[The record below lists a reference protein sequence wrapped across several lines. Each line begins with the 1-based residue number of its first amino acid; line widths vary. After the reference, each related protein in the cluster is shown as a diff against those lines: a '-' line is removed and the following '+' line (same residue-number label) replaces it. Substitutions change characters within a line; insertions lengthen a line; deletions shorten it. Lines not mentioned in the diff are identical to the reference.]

1 MSKKIISLVA
11 GVAMMGG
18 FAVADTPKVAADI
31 GPVHSLVSRVM
42 QGIGSPDLVVQAGA
56 SPHGYSLRPSEA
68 KALQDAQMVFWM
80 GEGLSPWMEGALD
93 TLSSDATI
101 ITLLERDE
109 TILMEFRE
117 GALFEEHDHGDHDGH
132 DDHGDE
138 KHDDHGDEKHDD
150 HKHDDHGDEKHDDH
164 GDEKHDDHGDEKHDD
179 HKHDDHG
186 DEKHDDHGDEKHDD
200 HGDEKHDD
208 HKHDDHGDE
217 KHEDHD
223 GHDDHGHG
231 SHDPH
236 AWLSPDNA
244 KIWLN
249 LIASQLSI
257 ADPENAGTYFAN
269 AAAGRA
275 EIDSLKEEVSNLLE
289 PIRGNKFIVF
299 HDAYQ
304 YFEKTFD
311 FSASGAI
318 SLGDASKPS
327 PARIAEI
334 QSRIQE
340 ESIDCV
346 LSEPQ
351 FNEGLVATV
360 MAGSSAKTSV
370 IDPLGVGLTPGPDFY
385 SDLIRNMGKSL
396 VDCFES

>member
-1 MSKKIISLVA
+1 MSKKIISLA
-11 GVAMMGG
+11 AGMAMIGGVAMS
-18 FAVADTPKVAADI
+18 DTPKVAADI
-31 GPVHSLVSRVM
+31 SPVHSLVSRVM
-42 QGIGSPDLVVQAGA
+42 LGVGTPDLIVQAGA
-56 SPHGYSLRPSEA
+56 SPHGYTLRPSEA

-80 GEGLSPWMEGALD
+80 GESLSPWMEGALD

-117 GALFEEHDHGDHDGH
+117 GALFEEHDH

-138 KHDDHGDEKHDD
+138 KHDDHGD
-150 HKHDDHGDEKHDDH
+150 
-164 GDEKHDDHGDEKHDD
+164 
-179 HKHDDHG
+179 
-186 DEKHDDHGDEKHDD
+186 
-200 HGDEKHDD
+200 
-208 HKHDDHGDE
+208 
-217 KHEDHD
+217 HED
-223 GHDDHGHG
+223 HG

-244 KIWLN
+244 RIWLN

-257 ADPENAGTYFAN
+257 VDPENAGTYFAN
-269 AAAGRA
+269 AAAARL
-275 EIDSLKEEVSNLLE
+275 EIEALTIEVNSLLE
-289 PIRGNKFIVF
+289 PVRGKKFIVF

-304 YFEKTFD
+304 YFEKAFD
-311 FSASGAI
+311 LSASGAI

-334 QSRIQE
+334 QGRIQE

-351 FNEGLVATV
+351 FNKGLVATV
-360 MAGSSAKTSV
+360 MAGSKAKTSI
-370 IDPLGVGLTPGPDFY
+370 IDPLGVGLKPGPDLY
-385 SDLIRNMGKSL
+385 SELIRNMTKTL

>member
-1 MSKKIISLVA
+1 MSKNFISLA
-11 GVAMMGG
+11 AGMAMIGGVAMS
-18 FAVADTPKVAADI
+18 DTPKVAVDI
-31 GPVHSLVSRVM
+31 SPVHSLVSRVM
-42 QGIGSPDLVVQAGA
+42 LGVGTPDLIVQAGA
-56 SPHGYSLRPSEA
+56 SPHGYTLRPSEA

-80 GEGLSPWMEGALD
+80 GESLSPWMEGALD

-109 TILMEFRE
+109 TILLEFRE
-117 GALFEEHDHGDHDGH
+117 GAMFEEHD
-132 DDHGDE
+132 
-138 KHDDHGDEKHDD
+138 
-150 HKHDDHGDEKHDDH
+150 HDDHGDEKHDDH

-179 HKHDDHG
+179 HG
-186 DEKHDDHGDEKHDD
+186 D
-200 HGDEKHDD
+200 
-208 HKHDDHGDE
+208 
-217 KHEDHD
+217 HED
-223 GHDDHGHG
+223 HG

-244 KIWLN
+244 RIWLN

-257 ADPENAGTYFAN
+257 VDPENAGTYFAN
-269 AAAGRA
+269 AAAARS
-275 EIDSLKEEVSNLLE
+275 EIEALTIEVNSLLE
-289 PIRGNKFIVF
+289 PVRGKKFIVF

-304 YFEKTFD
+304 YFEKAFD
-311 FSASGAI
+311 LSASGAI

-334 QSRIQE
+334 QGRIQE

-351 FNEGLVATV
+351 FNKGLVATV
-360 MAGSSAKTSV
+360 MAGSKAKTSV
-370 IDPLGVGLTPGPDFY
+370 IDPLGVGLKPGPDLY
-385 SDLIRNMGKSL
+385 SELIRNMTKTL

>member
-1 MSKKIISLVA
+1 MSKKIIALTA
-11 GVAMMGG
+11 GLTMMGG
-18 FAVADTPKVAADI
+18 AAMADAPKVAVDI

-42 QGIGSPDLVVQAGA
+42 QGIGTPDLIVQVGA
-56 SPHGYSLRPSEA
+56 TPHSYSLRPSEA
-68 KALQDAQMVFWM
+68 KALQDAQVVFWM

-93 TLSSDATI
+93 TLSSNANI

-117 GALFEEHDHGDHDGH
+117 GTLFEEHDH

-138 KHDDHGDEKHDD
+138 
-150 HKHDDHGDEKHDDH
+150 KHDDHGDEKHDDH

-179 HKHDDHG
+179 HG
-186 DEKHDDHGDEKHDD
+186 DEK
-200 HGDEKHDD
+200 
-208 HKHDDHGDE
+208 
-217 KHEDHD
+217 
-223 GHDDHGHG
+223 HDDHGHG

-249 LIASQLSI
+249 LIASQLSV
-257 ADPENAGTYFAN
+257 ADPGNAGTYFAN
-269 AAAGRA
+269 ATAGRT
-275 EIDSLKEEVSNLLE
+275 EIDSLKTEVSSLLE
-289 PIRGNKFIVF
+289 PVKGKKFIVF

-327 PARIAEI
+327 PGRVAEI
-334 QSRIQE
+334 QGRIQE

-351 FNEGLVATV
+351 FNKGLVATV
-360 MAGSSAKTSV
+360 MVGSKAKTSV
-370 IDPLGVGLTPGPDFY
+370 IDPLGVGLALGPDLY
-385 SDLIRNMGKSL
+385 YDLIRNMAKTL

>member
-1 MSKKIISLVA
+1 MSKKIISLA
-11 GVAMMGG
+11 AGMAMIGGVAMS
-18 FAVADTPKVAADI
+18 DTPKVAADI
-31 GPVHSLVSRVM
+31 SPVHSLVSRVM
-42 QGIGSPDLVVQAGA
+42 LGVGTPDLIVQAGA
-56 SPHGYSLRPSEA
+56 SPHGYTLRPSEA

-80 GEGLSPWMEGALD
+80 GESLSPWMEGALD

-117 GALFEEHDHGDHDGH
+117 GALFEEHDH
-132 DDHGDE
+132 
-138 KHDDHGDEKHDD
+138 
-150 HKHDDHGDEKHDDH
+150 DDHGDEKHDDH

-179 HKHDDHG
+179 HG
-186 DEKHDDHGDEKHDD
+186 D
-200 HGDEKHDD
+200 
-208 HKHDDHGDE
+208 
-217 KHEDHD
+217 HED
-223 GHDDHGHG
+223 HG

-244 KIWLN
+244 RIWLN

-257 ADPENAGTYFAN
+257 VDPENAGTYFAN
-269 AAAGRA
+269 AAAARS
-275 EIDSLKEEVSNLLE
+275 EIEALKTEVNSLLE
-289 PIRGNKFIVF
+289 PVRGKKFIVF

-304 YFEKTFD
+304 YFEKAFD
-311 FSASGAI
+311 LSASGAI

-334 QSRIQE
+334 QGRIQE

-351 FNEGLVATV
+351 FNKGLVATV
-360 MAGSSAKTSV
+360 MAGSKAKTSV
-370 IDPLGVGLTPGPDFY
+370 IDPLGVGLKPGPDLY
-385 SDLIRNMGKSL
+385 SELIRNMTKTL

>member
-1 MSKKIISLVA
+1 MSKNFISLA
-11 GVAMMGG
+11 AGMAMIGGVAMS
-18 FAVADTPKVAADI
+18 DTPKVAVDI
-31 GPVHSLVSRVM
+31 SPVHSLVSRVM
-42 QGIGSPDLVVQAGA
+42 LGVGTPDLIVQAGA
-56 SPHGYSLRPSEA
+56 SPHGYTLRPSEA

-80 GEGLSPWMEGALD
+80 GESLSPWMEGALD
-93 TLSSDATI
+93 TLSSDASI

-109 TILMEFRE
+109 TILLEFRE
-117 GALFEEHDHGDHDGH
+117 GAMFEEHDH

-138 KHDDHGDEKHDD
+138 KHGDHGDE
-150 HKHDDHGDEKHDDH
+150 KHDDHGDEKHDDH

-179 HKHDDHG
+179 HG
-186 DEKHDDHGDEKHDD
+186 D
-200 HGDEKHDD
+200 
-208 HKHDDHGDE
+208 
-217 KHEDHD
+217 HED
-223 GHDDHGHG
+223 HG

-244 KIWLN
+244 RIWLN

-257 ADPENAGTYFAN
+257 VDPENAGTYFAN
-269 AAAGRA
+269 AAAARS
-275 EIDSLKEEVSNLLE
+275 EIEALTIEVNILLE
-289 PIRGNKFIVF
+289 PVRGKKFIVF

-304 YFEKTFD
+304 YFEKAFD
-311 FSASGAI
+311 LSASGAI

-334 QSRIQE
+334 QGRILE

-351 FNEGLVATV
+351 FNKGLVATV
-360 MAGSSAKTSV
+360 MAGSKAKTSV
-370 IDPLGVGLTPGPDFY
+370 IDPLGAGLKPGPDLY
-385 SDLIRNMGKSL
+385 SELIRNMTKTL

>member
-1 MSKKIISLVA
+1 MSKKIISLA
-11 GVAMMGG
+11 AGMAMIGGVAMS
-18 FAVADTPKVAADI
+18 DTPKVAADI
-31 GPVHSLVSRVM
+31 SPVHSLVSRVM
-42 QGIGSPDLVVQAGA
+42 LGVGTPDLIVQAGA
-56 SPHGYSLRPSEA
+56 SPHGYTLRPSEA

-80 GEGLSPWMEGALD
+80 GESLSPWMEGALD

-117 GALFEEHDHGDHDGH
+117 GALFEEHDH
-132 DDHGDE
+132 
-138 KHDDHGDEKHDD
+138 
-150 HKHDDHGDEKHDDH
+150 DDHGDEKHDDH
-164 GDEKHDDHGDEKHDD
+164 GDEKHDDHGY
-179 HKHDDHG
+179 
-186 DEKHDDHGDEKHDD
+186 
-200 HGDEKHDD
+200 
-208 HKHDDHGDE
+208 
-217 KHEDHD
+217 HED
-223 GHDDHGHG
+223 HG

-244 KIWLN
+244 RIWLN

-257 ADPENAGTYFAN
+257 VDPENAGTYFAN
-269 AAAGRA
+269 AAAARS
-275 EIDSLKEEVSNLLE
+275 EIEALKTEVNSLLE
-289 PIRGNKFIVF
+289 PVRGKKFIVF

-304 YFEKTFD
+304 YFEKAFD
-311 FSASGAI
+311 LSASGAI

-334 QSRIQE
+334 QGRIQE

-351 FNEGLVATV
+351 FNKGLVATV
-360 MAGSSAKTSV
+360 MAGSKAKTNV
-370 IDPLGVGLTPGPDFY
+370 IDPLGVGLKPGPDLY
-385 SDLIRNMGKSL
+385 SELIRNMTKTL

>member
-1 MSKKIISLVA
+1 ML
-11 GVAMMGG
+11 GVG
-18 FAVADTPKVAADI
+18 T
-31 GPVHSLVSRVM
+31 
-42 QGIGSPDLVVQAGA
+42 PDLIVQAGA
-56 SPHGYSLRPSEA
+56 SPHGYTLRPSEA

-80 GEGLSPWMEGALD
+80 GESLSPWMEGALD

-117 GALFEEHDHGDHDGH
+117 GALFEEHDH

-138 KHDDHGDEKHDD
+138 KHDDHGD
-150 HKHDDHGDEKHDDH
+150 
-164 GDEKHDDHGDEKHDD
+164 
-179 HKHDDHG
+179 
-186 DEKHDDHGDEKHDD
+186 
-200 HGDEKHDD
+200 
-208 HKHDDHGDE
+208 
-217 KHEDHD
+217 HED
-223 GHDDHGHG
+223 HG

-244 KIWLN
+244 RIWLN

-257 ADPENAGTYFAN
+257 VDPENAGTYFAN
-269 AAAGRA
+269 AAAARS
-275 EIDSLKEEVSNLLE
+275 EIEALKTEVNSLLE
-289 PIRGNKFIVF
+289 PVRGKKFIVF

-304 YFEKTFD
+304 YFEKAFD
-311 FSASGAI
+311 LSASGAI

-334 QSRIQE
+334 QGRIQE

-351 FNEGLVATV
+351 FNKGLVATV
-360 MAGSSAKTSV
+360 MAGSKAKTSV
-370 IDPLGVGLTPGPDFY
+370 IDPLGVGLKPGPDLY
-385 SDLIRNMGKSL
+385 SELIRNMTKTL

>member
-1 MSKKIISLVA
+1 MSKNFISLA
-11 GVAMMGG
+11 AGMAMIGGVAMS
-18 FAVADTPKVAADI
+18 DTPKVAVDI
-31 GPVHSLVSRVM
+31 SPVHSLVSRVM
-42 QGIGSPDLVVQAGA
+42 LGVGTPDLIVQAGA
-56 SPHGYSLRPSEA
+56 SPHGYTLRPSEA

-80 GEGLSPWMEGALD
+80 GESLSPWMEGALD

-109 TILMEFRE
+109 TILLEFRE
-117 GALFEEHDHGDHDGH
+117 GAMFEEHDH

-138 KHDDHGDEKHDD
+138 KHDDHGD
-150 HKHDDHGDEKHDDH
+150 
-164 GDEKHDDHGDEKHDD
+164 
-179 HKHDDHG
+179 
-186 DEKHDDHGDEKHDD
+186 
-200 HGDEKHDD
+200 
-208 HKHDDHGDE
+208 
-217 KHEDHD
+217 HED
-223 GHDDHGHG
+223 HG

-244 KIWLN
+244 RIWLN

-257 ADPENAGTYFAN
+257 VDPENAGTYFAN
-269 AAAGRA
+269 AAAARS
-275 EIDSLKEEVSNLLE
+275 EIEALTIEVNSLLE
-289 PIRGNKFIVF
+289 PIRGKKFIVF

-304 YFEKTFD
+304 YFEKAFD
-311 FSASGAI
+311 LSASGAI

-334 QSRIQE
+334 QGRILE

-351 FNEGLVATV
+351 FNKGLVATV
-360 MAGSSAKTSV
+360 MAGSKAKTSV
-370 IDPLGVGLTPGPDFY
+370 IDPLGVGLKPGPDLY
-385 SDLIRNMGKSL
+385 SELIRNMTKTL

>member
-1 MSKKIISLVA
+1 MSKNFISLA
-11 GVAMMGG
+11 AGMAMIGGVAMS
-18 FAVADTPKVAADI
+18 DTPKVAVDI
-31 GPVHSLVSRVM
+31 SPVHSLVSRVM
-42 QGIGSPDLVVQAGA
+42 LGVGTPDLIVQAGA
-56 SPHGYSLRPSEA
+56 SPHGYTLRPSEA

-80 GEGLSPWMEGALD
+80 GESLSPWMEGALD

-109 TILMEFRE
+109 TILLEFRE
-117 GALFEEHDHGDHDGH
+117 GAMFEEHDH

-138 KHDDHGDEKHDD
+138 
-150 HKHDDHGDEKHDDH
+150 KHDDHGDEKHDDH

-179 HKHDDHG
+179 HG

-200 HGDEKHDD
+200 HGD
-208 HKHDDHGDE
+208 
-217 KHEDHD
+217 HED
-223 GHDDHGHG
+223 HG

-244 KIWLN
+244 RIWLN

-257 ADPENAGTYFAN
+257 VDPENAGTYFAN
-269 AAAGRA
+269 AAAARS
-275 EIDSLKEEVSNLLE
+275 EIEALTIEVNILLE
-289 PIRGNKFIVF
+289 PVRGKKFIVF

-304 YFEKTFD
+304 YFEKAFD
-311 FSASGAI
+311 LSASGAI
-318 SLGDASKPS
+318 SLSDASKPS

-334 QSRIQE
+334 QGRIQE
-340 ESIDCV
+340 ESIDCI

-351 FNEGLVATV
+351 FNKGLVATI
-360 MAGSSAKTSV
+360 MAGSKAKTSV
-370 IDPLGVGLTPGPDFY
+370 IDPLGVGLKPGPDLY
-385 SDLIRNMGKSL
+385 SELIRNMTETL

>member
-1 MSKKIISLVA
+1 MSKNFISLA
-11 GVAMMGG
+11 AGMAMIGGVAMS
-18 FAVADTPKVAADI
+18 DTPKVAVDI
-31 GPVHSLVSRVM
+31 SPVHSLVSRVM
-42 QGIGSPDLVVQAGA
+42 HGVGTPDLIVQAGA
-56 SPHGYSLRPSEA
+56 SPHGYTLRPSEA

-80 GEGLSPWMEGALD
+80 GESLSPWMEGALD

-109 TILMEFRE
+109 TILLEFRE
-117 GALFEEHDHGDHDGH
+117 GALFEEHDHDDHGDEKHDDHGDENH

-150 HKHDDHGDEKHDDH
+150 HS
-164 GDEKHDDHGDEKHDD
+164 
-179 HKHDDHG
+179 
-186 DEKHDDHGDEKHDD
+186 
-200 HGDEKHDD
+200 
-208 HKHDDHGDE
+208 
-217 KHEDHD
+217 
-223 GHDDHGHG
+223 HG
-231 SHDPH
+231 SYDPH

-244 KIWLN
+244 RIWLN

-257 ADPENAGTYFAN
+257 VDPENAGTYFAN
-269 AAAGRA
+269 AAAGRLEIEALKA
-275 EIDSLKEEVSNLLE
+275 EVNSLLE
-289 PIRGNKFIVF
+289 PVRGKKFIVF

-304 YFEKTFD
+304 YFEEAFKI
-311 FSASGAI
+311 SASGAI

-334 QSRIQE
+334 QGRIEE

-351 FNEGLVATV
+351 FNKGLVATV
-360 MAGSSAKTSV
+360 MAGSNANTNV
-370 IDPLGVGLTPGPDFY
+370 IDPLGVGLKPGPNLY
-385 SDLIRNMGKSL
+385 NELIRDMTKTL

>member
-1 MSKKIISLVA
+1 MSKNFISLA
-11 GVAMMGG
+11 AGMAMIGGVAMS
-18 FAVADTPKVAADI
+18 DTPKVAVDI
-31 GPVHSLVSRVM
+31 SPVHSLVSRVM
-42 QGIGSPDLVVQAGA
+42 LGVGTPDLIVQAGA
-56 SPHGYSLRPSEA
+56 SPHGYTLRPSEA

-80 GEGLSPWMEGALD
+80 GESLSPWMEGALD

-109 TILMEFRE
+109 TILLEFRE
-117 GALFEEHDHGDHDGH
+117 GAMFEEHD
-132 DDHGDE
+132 
-138 KHDDHGDEKHDD
+138 
-150 HKHDDHGDEKHDDH
+150 HDDHGDEKHDDH

-179 HKHDDHG
+179 HG
-186 DEKHDDHGDEKHDD
+186 D
-200 HGDEKHDD
+200 
-208 HKHDDHGDE
+208 
-217 KHEDHD
+217 HED
-223 GHDDHGHG
+223 HG

-244 KIWLN
+244 RIWLN

-257 ADPENAGTYFAN
+257 VDPENAGTYFAN
-269 AAAGRA
+269 AAAGRLEIEALKA
-275 EIDSLKEEVSNLLE
+275 EVNSLLE
-289 PIRGNKFIVF
+289 PVRGKKFIVF

-304 YFEKTFD
+304 YFEEAFKI
-311 FSASGAI
+311 SASGAI

-334 QSRIQE
+334 QGRIEE

-351 FNEGLVATV
+351 FNKGLVATV
-360 MAGSSAKTSV
+360 MAGSNANTNV
-370 IDPLGVGLTPGPDFY
+370 IDPLGVGLKPGPNLY
-385 SDLIRNMGKSL
+385 NELIRDMTKTL

>member
-1 MSKKIISLVA
+1 MSKKIISLA
-11 GVAMMGG
+11 AGMAMIGGVAMS
-18 FAVADTPKVAADI
+18 DTPKVAADI
-31 GPVHSLVSRVM
+31 SPVHSLVSRVM
-42 QGIGSPDLVVQAGA
+42 LGVGTPDLIVQAGA
-56 SPHGYSLRPSEA
+56 SPHGYTLRPSEA

-80 GEGLSPWMEGALD
+80 GESLSPWMEGALD

-117 GALFEEHDHGDHDGH
+117 GALFEEHDH
-132 DDHGDE
+132 
-138 KHDDHGDEKHDD
+138 
-150 HKHDDHGDEKHDDH
+150 DDHGDEKHDDH
-164 GDEKHDDHGDEKHDD
+164 GDEKHDDHGD
-179 HKHDDHG
+179 
-186 DEKHDDHGDEKHDD
+186 
-200 HGDEKHDD
+200 
-208 HKHDDHGDE
+208 
-217 KHEDHD
+217 HED
-223 GHDDHGHG
+223 HG

-244 KIWLN
+244 RIWLN

-257 ADPENAGTYFAN
+257 VDPENAGIYFAN
-269 AAAGRA
+269 AAAARS
-275 EIDSLKEEVSNLLE
+275 EIEALKTEVNSLLE
-289 PIRGNKFIVF
+289 PVRGKKFIVF

-304 YFEKTFD
+304 YFEKAFD
-311 FSASGAI
+311 LSASGAI

-334 QSRIQE
+334 QGRIQE

-351 FNEGLVATV
+351 LNKGLVATV
-360 MAGSSAKTSV
+360 MAGSKAKTSV
-370 IDPLGVGLTPGPDFY
+370 IDPLGVGLKPGPDLY
-385 SDLIRNMGKSL
+385 SELIRNMTKTL

>member
-1 MSKKIISLVA
+1 MSKIFISLA
-11 GVAMMGG
+11 AGMAMIGGVAMS
-18 FAVADTPKVAADI
+18 DTPKVAVDI
-31 GPVHSLVSRVM
+31 SPVHSLVSRVM
-42 QGIGSPDLVVQAGA
+42 LGVGTPDLIVQAGA
-56 SPHGYSLRPSEA
+56 SPHGYTLRPSEA

-80 GEGLSPWMEGALD
+80 GESLSPWMEGALD

-109 TILMEFRE
+109 TILLEFRE
-117 GALFEEHDHGDHDGH
+117 GAMFEEHDH

-138 KHDDHGDEKHDD
+138 KHG
-150 HKHDDHGDEKHDDH
+150 DHGDEKHDDH
-164 GDEKHDDHGDEKHDD
+164 GDEKHDDHGD
-179 HKHDDHG
+179 
-186 DEKHDDHGDEKHDD
+186 
-200 HGDEKHDD
+200 
-208 HKHDDHGDE
+208 
-217 KHEDHD
+217 HED
-223 GHDDHGHG
+223 HG

-244 KIWLN
+244 RIWLN

-257 ADPENAGTYFAN
+257 VDPENAGTYFAN
-269 AAAGRA
+269 AAAARS
-275 EIDSLKEEVSNLLE
+275 EIEALTIEVNILLE
-289 PIRGNKFIVF
+289 PVRGKKFIVF

-304 YFEKTFD
+304 YFEKAFD
-311 FSASGAI
+311 LSASGAI

-334 QSRIQE
+334 QGRILE

-351 FNEGLVATV
+351 FNKGLVATV
-360 MAGSSAKTSV
+360 MAGSKAKTSV
-370 IDPLGVGLTPGPDFY
+370 IDPLGAGLKPGPDLY
-385 SDLIRNMGKSL
+385 SELIRNMTKTL

>member
-1 MSKKIISLVA
+1 MSKKIISLA
-11 GVAMMGG
+11 AGMAMIGGVAMS
-18 FAVADTPKVAADI
+18 DTPKVAADI
-31 GPVHSLVSRVM
+31 SPVHSLVSRVM
-42 QGIGSPDLVVQAGA
+42 LGVGTPDLIVQAGA
-56 SPHGYSLRPSEA
+56 SPHGYTLRPSEA

-80 GEGLSPWMEGALD
+80 GESLSPWMEGALD

-117 GALFEEHDHGDHDGH
+117 GALFEEHDH

-138 KHDDHGDEKHDD
+138 KHDDH
-150 HKHDDHGDEKHDDH
+150 
-164 GDEKHDDHGDEKHDD
+164 
-179 HKHDDHG
+179 
-186 DEKHDDHGDEKHDD
+186 
-200 HGDEKHDD
+200 
-208 HKHDDHGDE
+208 
-217 KHEDHD
+217 
-223 GHDDHGHG
+223 DDHGHD
-231 SHDPH
+231 SYDPH

-257 ADPENAGTYFAN
+257 VDPENAGTYFAN
-269 AAAGRA
+269 AAAARL
-275 EIDSLKEEVSNLLE
+275 EIEALTIEVNSLLE
-289 PIRGNKFIVF
+289 PVRGKKFIVF

-304 YFEKTFD
+304 YFEKAFD
-311 FSASGAI
+311 LSASGAI

-334 QSRIQE
+334 QGRIQE

-351 FNEGLVATV
+351 FNKGLVATV
-360 MAGSSAKTSV
+360 MAGSKAKTSV
-370 IDPLGVGLTPGPDFY
+370 IDPLGVGLKPGPDLY
-385 SDLIRNMGKSL
+385 SELIRNMTKTL

>member
-1 MSKKIISLVA
+1 MSKNFISLA
-11 GVAMMGG
+11 AGMAMIGGVAMS
-18 FAVADTPKVAADI
+18 DTPKVAVDI
-31 GPVHSLVSRVM
+31 SPVHSLVSRVM
-42 QGIGSPDLVVQAGA
+42 LGVGTPDLIVQAGA
-56 SPHGYSLRPSEA
+56 SPHGYTLRPSEA

-80 GEGLSPWMEGALD
+80 GESLSPWMEGALD

-109 TILMEFRE
+109 TILLEFRE
-117 GALFEEHDHGDHDGH
+117 GAMFEEHDH

-138 KHDDHGDEKHDD
+138 KHDDHGDK
-150 HKHDDHGDEKHDDH
+150 
-164 GDEKHDDHGDEKHDD
+164 
-179 HKHDDHG
+179 
-186 DEKHDDHGDEKHDD
+186 
-200 HGDEKHDD
+200 
-208 HKHDDHGDE
+208 KHDDHGDE
-217 KHEDHD
+217 KHED
-223 GHDDHGHG
+223 HG

-244 KIWLN
+244 RIWLN

-257 ADPENAGTYFAN
+257 VDPENAGTYFAN
-269 AAAGRA
+269 AAAARS
-275 EIDSLKEEVSNLLE
+275 EIEALTIEVNSLLE
-289 PIRGNKFIVF
+289 PVRGKKFIVF

-304 YFEKTFD
+304 YFEKAFD
-311 FSASGAI
+311 LSASGAI

-334 QSRIQE
+334 QGRIQE

-351 FNEGLVATV
+351 FNKGLVATV
-360 MAGSSAKTSV
+360 MAGSNANTNV
-370 IDPLGVGLTPGPDFY
+370 IDPLGVGLKPGPNLY
-385 SDLIRNMGKSL
+385 NELIRDMTKTL

>member
-1 MSKKIISLVA
+1 MSKKIISLA
-11 GVAMMGG
+11 AGMAMIGGVAMS
-18 FAVADTPKVAADI
+18 DTPKVAADI
-31 GPVHSLVSRVM
+31 SPVHSLVSRVM
-42 QGIGSPDLVVQAGA
+42 LGVGTPDLIVQAGA
-56 SPHGYSLRPSEA
+56 SPHGYTLRPSEA

-80 GEGLSPWMEGALD
+80 GESLSPWMEGALD

-117 GALFEEHDHGDHDGH
+117 GALFEEHDH

-138 KHDDHGDEKHDD
+138 
-150 HKHDDHGDEKHDDH
+150 KHDDHGDEKHDDH

-179 HKHDDHG
+179 HG
-186 DEKHDDHGDEKHDD
+186 D
-200 HGDEKHDD
+200 
-208 HKHDDHGDE
+208 
-217 KHEDHD
+217 HED
-223 GHDDHGHG
+223 HG

-244 KIWLN
+244 RIWLN

-257 ADPENAGTYFAN
+257 VDPENAGTYFAN
-269 AAAGRA
+269 AAAARS
-275 EIDSLKEEVSNLLE
+275 EIEALKTEVNSLLE
-289 PIRGNKFIVF
+289 PVRGKKFIVF

-304 YFEKTFD
+304 YFEKAFD
-311 FSASGAI
+311 LSASGAI

-334 QSRIQE
+334 QGRIQE

-351 FNEGLVATV
+351 FNKGLVATV
-360 MAGSSAKTSV
+360 MAGSKAKTSV
-370 IDPLGVGLTPGPDFY
+370 IDPLGVGLKPGPDLY
-385 SDLIRNMGKSL
+385 SELIRNMTKTL

>member
-1 MSKKIISLVA
+1 MSKNFISLA
-11 GVAMMGG
+11 AGMAMIGGVAMS
-18 FAVADTPKVAADI
+18 DTPKVAVDI
-31 GPVHSLVSRVM
+31 SPVHSLVSRVM
-42 QGIGSPDLVVQAGA
+42 LGVGTPDLIVQAGA
-56 SPHGYSLRPSEA
+56 SPHGYTLRPSEA

-80 GEGLSPWMEGALD
+80 GESLSPWMEGALD

-109 TILMEFRE
+109 TILLEFRE
-117 GALFEEHDHGDHDGH
+117 GAMFEEHDH

-138 KHDDHGDEKHDD
+138 
-150 HKHDDHGDEKHDDH
+150 KHDDHGDEKHDDH

-179 HKHDDHG
+179 HGDEKHDDHG

-208 HKHDDHGDE
+208 HGD
-217 KHEDHD
+217 HED
-223 GHDDHGHG
+223 HG

-244 KIWLN
+244 RIWLN

-257 ADPENAGTYFAN
+257 VDPENAGTYFAN
-269 AAAGRA
+269 AAAARS
-275 EIDSLKEEVSNLLE
+275 EIEALTIEVNSLLE
-289 PIRGNKFIVF
+289 PVRGKKFIVF

-304 YFEKTFD
+304 YFEKAFD
-311 FSASGAI
+311 LSASGAI

-334 QSRIQE
+334 QGRILE

-351 FNEGLVATV
+351 FNKGLVATV
-360 MAGSSAKTSV
+360 MAGSKAKTSV
-370 IDPLGVGLTPGPDFY
+370 IDPLGVGLKPGPDLY
-385 SDLIRNMGKSL
+385 SELIRNMTKTL

>member
-1 MSKKIISLVA
+1 MSKKIISLA
-11 GVAMMGG
+11 AGMAMIGGVAMS
-18 FAVADTPKVAADI
+18 DTPKVAADI
-31 GPVHSLVSRVM
+31 SPVHSLVSRVM
-42 QGIGSPDLVVQAGA
+42 LGVGTPDLIVQAGA
-56 SPHGYSLRPSEA
+56 SPHGYTLRPSEA

-80 GEGLSPWMEGALD
+80 GESLSPWMEGALD

-117 GALFEEHDHGDHDGH
+117 GALFEEHDH

-138 KHDDHGDEKHDD
+138 KHDDHGD
-150 HKHDDHGDEKHDDH
+150 
-164 GDEKHDDHGDEKHDD
+164 
-179 HKHDDHG
+179 
-186 DEKHDDHGDEKHDD
+186 
-200 HGDEKHDD
+200 
-208 HKHDDHGDE
+208 
-217 KHEDHD
+217 HED
-223 GHDDHGHG
+223 HG

-244 KIWLN
+244 RIWLN

-257 ADPENAGTYFAN
+257 VDPENAGTYFAN
-269 AAAGRA
+269 AAAARL
-275 EIDSLKEEVSNLLE
+275 EIEALTIEVNSLLE
-289 PIRGNKFIVF
+289 PVRGKKFIVF

-304 YFEKTFD
+304 YFEKAFD
-311 FSASGAI
+311 LSASGAI

-334 QSRIQE
+334 QGRIQE

-351 FNEGLVATV
+351 FNKGLVATV
-360 MAGSSAKTSV
+360 MAGSKAKTNV
-370 IDPLGVGLTPGPDFY
+370 IDPLGVGLKPGPDLY
-385 SDLIRNMGKSL
+385 SELIRNMTKTL

>member
-1 MSKKIISLVA
+1 MSKNFISLA
-11 GVAMMGG
+11 AGMAMIGGVAMS
-18 FAVADTPKVAADI
+18 DTPKVAVDI
-31 GPVHSLVSRVM
+31 SPVHSLVSRVM
-42 QGIGSPDLVVQAGA
+42 HGVGTPDLIVQAGA
-56 SPHGYSLRPSEA
+56 SPHGYTLRPSEA

-80 GEGLSPWMEGALD
+80 GESLSPWMEGALD

-109 TILMEFRE
+109 TILLEFRE
-117 GALFEEHDHGDHDGH
+117 GALFEEHDH

-138 KHDDHGDEKHDD
+138 KHDDHGDEN
-150 HKHDDHGDEKHDDH
+150 HDDHGDEKHDDH

-179 HKHDDHG
+179 HG
-186 DEKHDDHGDEKHDD
+186 
-200 HGDEKHDD
+200 
-208 HKHDDHGDE
+208 
-217 KHEDHD
+217 
-223 GHDDHGHG
+223 DHGHG
-231 SHDPH
+231 SYDPH

-244 KIWLN
+244 RIWLN

-257 ADPENAGTYFAN
+257 VDPENAGTYFAN
-269 AAAGRA
+269 AAAGRLEIEALKA
-275 EIDSLKEEVSNLLE
+275 EVNSLLE
-289 PIRGNKFIVF
+289 PVRGKKFIVF

-304 YFEKTFD
+304 YFEEAFKI
-311 FSASGAI
+311 SASGAI

-334 QSRIQE
+334 QGRIEE

-351 FNEGLVATV
+351 FNKGLVATV
-360 MAGSSAKTSV
+360 MAGSNANTNV
-370 IDPLGVGLTPGPDFY
+370 IDPLGVGLKPGPNLY
-385 SDLIRNMGKSL
+385 NELIRDMTKIL